1 MRYKILFISSWFP
14 NKLEPTN
21 GNFVQRHAEAVSLK
35 NEVEILH
42 CIGDSAQDEKFI
54 FDDQIINGVRILV
67 VYYKNTKN
75 PILNFYRRMTAYKKG
90 FAMMQKPDLVH
101 ANVMQQS
108 MLFAVYLKKIHQ
120 IPFVITEHWSGFL
133 TINRSKLSK
142 THLLISK
149 LIAKNAA
156 YILPVSQYLLNDLKD
171 LGFQNKMKVV
181 QNVVDTNLFKVK
193 DEKPENFTF
202 LHISNLI
209 PLKNPEKIL
218 NATLKL
224 RNKYQNFNLEIGGDG
239 EVKNLNE
246 IIKKNNAES
255 FVQTFSLL
263 TLKEVS
269 EKMRN
274 SDCFILF
281 SDYENFPCVL
291 LESLSSGTP
300 AIATKVGGIPEI
312 INEKNGILISNSEE
326 ELYDAMESVLLK
338 NKNFDS
344 PKELH
349 EFVENNFSMEKI
361 AEKFTDIYQE
371 ILR

>member
-1 MRYKILFISSWFP
+1 MRYKIIFISSWFP

-35 NEVEILH
+35 NDVEILH
-42 CIGDSAQDEKFI
+42 CIGDSAQNEKFI
-54 FDDQIINGVRILV
+54 FDDQIINGVRTLV
-67 VYYKNTKN
+67 IYYKNTKN
-75 PILNFYRRMTAYKKG
+75 PLLNFIRRMTAYKKG

-108 MLFAVYLKKIHQ
+108 MLFAVYLKKMQ
-120 IPFVITEHWSGFL
+120 KIPFVITEHWSGFL
-133 TINRSKLSK
+133 NINRAKLSK
-142 THLLISK
+142 VQLLISRF
-149 LIAKNAA
+149 IAKNSS
-156 YILPVSQYLLNDLKD
+156 YILPVSQYLLNDLRD

-193 DEKPENFTF
+193 DETSENFTF

-209 PLKNPEKIL
+209 QLKNPEKIL

-224 RNKYQNFNLEIGGDG
+224 RNKYKNFNLEIGGDG
-239 EVKNLNE
+239 DLENLNE
-246 IIKKNNAES
+246 IIQKNNAES
-255 FVQTFSLL
+255 FVRTFSLL

-269 EKMRN
+269 EKMRK

-312 INEKNGILISNSEE
+312 ISDKNGILISNSEE
-326 ELYDAMESVLLK
+326 DLYAAMESVLLK

-344 PKELH
+344 PDELH
-349 EFVENNFSMEKI
+349 QFVENNFSMEKI
-361 AEKFTDIYQE
+361 AEKFTNIYKE
-371 ILR
+371 ILQ

>member
-35 NEVEILH
+35 NDVEILH
-42 CIGDSAQDEKFI
+42 SIGDSAQNEKFI
-54 FDDQIINGVRILV
+54 VVDQIINRVRTLV

-75 PILNFYRRMTAYKKG
+75 PILNFSRRMTAYKKG

-108 MLFAVYLKKIHQ
+108 MLFAIYLKKAQ
-120 IPFVITEHWSGFL
+120 KIPFVITEHWSGFL
-133 TINRSKLSK
+133 NINRSKLSK
-142 THLLISK
+142 VQLLISK
-149 LIAKNAA
+149 FIAKNSS

-171 LGFQNKMKVV
+171 MGFQNKMKVV

-193 DEKPENFTF
+193 EETSENFTF

-209 PLKNPEKIL
+209 QLKNPEKIL
-218 NATLKL
+218 NAALKL
-224 RNKYQNFNLEIGGDG
+224 REKNQNFTLEIGGDG
-239 EVKNLNE
+239 DLENLNE
-246 IIKKNNAES
+246 IIQKNNAES
-255 FVQTFSLL
+255 FVTTFSLL

-269 EKMRN
+269 EKMRK

-300 AIATKVGGIPEI
+300 SIATKVGGIPEI
-312 INEKNGILISNSEE
+312 IDGKNGILISNSER

-338 NKNFDS
+338 NKNFNS

-349 EFVENNFSMEKI
+349 QFVENNFSMEKI
-361 AEKFTDIYQE
+361 AEKFTNIYKE
-371 ILR
+371 ILQ

>member
-35 NEVEILH
+35 NDVEILH
-42 CIGDSAQDEKFI
+42 CIGDSAQNKKFI
-54 FDDQIINGVRILV
+54 FDDQIINGVRTLV

-75 PILNFYRRMTAYKKG
+75 PLLNFSRRMTAYKKG

-108 MLFAVYLKKIHQ
+108 MLFAVYLKKMQ
-120 IPFVITEHWSGFL
+120 KIPFVITEHWSGFL
-133 TINRSKLSK
+133 NINRAKLSK
-142 THLLISK
+142 VQLLISK
-149 LIAKNAA
+149 FIAKNSS
-156 YILPVSQYLLNDLKD
+156 YILPVSQYLLNDLRD

-193 DEKPENFTF
+193 DETSENFTF

-209 PLKNPEKIL
+209 QLKNPYKIL
-218 NATLKL
+218 NAALKL
-224 RNKYQNFNLEIGGDG
+224 REKHQNFTLEIGGDG
-239 EVKNLNE
+239 DLENLNE
-246 IIKKNNAES
+246 IIIKNKAES
-255 FVQTFSLL
+255 FVKTFSIL

-269 EKMRN
+269 EKMRKSN
-274 SDCFILF
+274 CFILF

-300 AIATKVGGIPEI
+300 AIATKVGGITEI
-312 INEKNGILISNSEE
+312 IDDKNGILISNSEE
-326 ELYDAMESVLLK
+326 QLYDAMESVLLK
-338 NKNFDS
+338 SQNFAS

-349 EFVENNFSMEKI
+349 QFVENNFSMEKI
-361 AEKFTDIYQE
+361 AEKFTNIYNE
-371 ILR
+371 ILQ

>member
-35 NEVEILH
+35 NDVEILH
-42 CIGDSAQDEKFI
+42 CIGDSTQNKKFI
-54 FDDQIINGVRILV
+54 FDDQIINGVQTLV

-75 PILNFYRRMTAYKKG
+75 PLLNFSRRMTAYKKG

-108 MLFAVYLKKIHQ
+108 MLFAVYLKKMQ
-120 IPFVITEHWSGFL
+120 KIPFVITEHWSGFL
-133 TINRSKLSK
+133 NINRAKLSK
-142 THLLISK
+142 VQLLISK
-149 LIAKNAA
+149 FIAKNSS

-193 DEKPENFTF
+193 EETSENFTF

-209 PLKNPEKIL
+209 QLKNPEKIL
-218 NATLKL
+218 NAALKL
-224 RNKYQNFNLEIGGDG
+224 REKYQNFTLEIGGDG
-239 EVKNLNE
+239 DLESLDE

-255 FVQTFSLL
+255 FVTTFSLL

-269 EKMRN
+269 EKMRK

-312 INEKNGILISNSEE
+312 IDGKNGILISNSDE

-338 NKNFDS
+338 NKNFNS

-349 EFVENNFSMEKI
+349 QFVENNFSMEKI
-361 AEKFTDIYQE
+361 AEKFTNIYKE
-371 ILR
+371 ILQ